1 MSKRGAVILPG
12 SYDPVTVGHLE
23 IIREAARLYERVFVV
38 AFINPEKRY
47 TFTPDERVEMLRIAT
62 RELPSVTVDFSDGL
76 VIDYMRERGI
86 SEILKGYR
94 NDADLEYE
102 KGMAGWNK
110 KNGGVETRLLR
121 CKDEFSSV
129 SSSAV
134 REALSQGRMPDGMLP
149 PGVFEY
155 ILSHKG

>member
-1 MSKRGAVILPG
+1 MSRSVILPG

-23 IIREAARLYERVFVV
+23 IIREATRLYDEVFVV
-38 AFINPEKRY
+38 AFINPEKKY
-47 TFTPDERVEMLRIAT
+47 LFTPEERLRMLRIAT
-62 RELPSVTVDFSDGL
+62 EGLGVTVDFSEGL

-102 KGMAGWNK
+102 RKMALWNK
-110 KNGGVETRLLR
+110 QNGGVETRLIK
-121 CKDEFSSV
+121 CKPEYSAV

-134 REALSQGRMPDGMLP
+134 REALSRGERAEELLP
-149 PGVFEY
+149 RAVADFIAKNAGKY
-155 ILSHKG
+155 L